1 MMNFKLYGSSVA
13 AAAALLVSPCVG
25 AQDQIQ
31 LDAPEE
37 VNFVG
42 LGVFGVPDYYGS
54 SKYEATAVPMVRYS
68 WDGAR
73 YVQFLGSELT
83 VNLVGIKQWRAGPVL
98 RYRGRRDD
106 DVDDRIVRLMRPVPS
121 ATELGVF
128 GAYHMPL
135 DPNRPLHKVV
145 FSADVV
151 GNTNNVYEGATGNVR
166 VNYIHPFE
174 QLVVGRPVIGSIGIG
189 MFFASSSFN
198 RRYFGVTGSD
208 VGLFPSLAGRAY
220 RPDGGVTSLKIPF
233 SLTTQ
238 LSKEWLVTFAGRYE
252 RLLDEAKDSPV
263 VRRRGDA
270 DQWQFGIAAAYRF

>member
-1 MMNFKLYGSSVA
+1 MNAKLYSSLA

-54 SKYEATAVPMVRYS
+54 SVYNAAVAPLIRYS
-68 WDGAR
+68 WDGTR
-73 YVQFLGSELT
+73 YVQLLGSELT
-83 VNLVGIKQWRAGPVL
+83 LNLVDVKQWRAGPLL

-106 DVDDRIVRLMRPVPS
+106 DVDDNVVRLMRPVAT

-128 GAYHMPL
+128 GSYHMPL
-135 DPNRPLHKVV
+135 DPNRPLHKLV
-145 FSADVV
+145 FTADVV

-174 QLVVGRPVIGSIGIG
+174 QLVIGRPVIGSIGIG

-208 VGLFPSLAGRAY
+208 VGLFPSLAGREY

-238 LSKEWLVTFAGRYE
+238 LNKEWLVTFAGRYE

-263 VRRRGDA
+263 VRRRGEA